1 VVSDPPYR
9 GRLAPSPT
17 GYPHLGHARTF
28 WTAQKRA
35 QAAGGAL
42 VLRNEDLDA
51 ARIRADFTAA
61 MLEDLRWFGLI
72 WQEGP
77 DVGGPYGPYNQS
89 ERSTHY
95 VAAIEQ
101 LRASGSVYPCR
112 CSRRDVHEAAGAPH
126 EAPPGEAWEP
136 DEPLYPG
143 TCRPP
148 LRDGLA
154 PEASSAATFHRE
166 NTQWRRLSSGDAT
179 PSSRT
184 ALENATEASRLHEIS
199 VLEPRLGTN
208 WRFRVPD
215 GTVLAFTDGRYGPQ
229 TATAGVHFGDFIVWR
244 KDDLPAYQLACV
256 VDDAAMRIT
265 EVVRGA
271 DLLLSTF
278 RQLLLYRALGLTPPA
293 FCHCPLVT
301 DEHGVRLAKRHD
313 PLSLRAMRAH
323 GRLPD
328 EIRQEF

>member
-28 WTAQKRA
+28 WTAQQRA

-89 ERSTHY
+89 ERRAHY
-95 VAAIEQ
+95 VAAVEQ
-101 LRASGSVYPCR
+101 LRASGAVYPCR

-126 EAPPGEAWEP
+126 EAPPGEAWAP

-148 LRDGLA
+148 LRSGLA
-154 PEASSAATFHRE
+154 P
-166 NTQWRRLSSGDAT
+166 G
-179 PSSRT
+179 
-184 ALENATEASRLHEIS
+184 IS
-199 VLEPRLGTN
+199 LEPRLGTN

-313 PLSLRAMRAH
+313 PLSLRAMRAQ